1 MVIETVYWDA
11 NCFLGIFNNEQDKV
25 KACQGTTTK
34 AEEGDLIIV
43 TSAITLVEVI
53 RMKGQPRLKR
63 EDENKIR
70 EFFLHKYISIQN
82 VDRVVAEVARDLM
95 WRHSTLQPKDSI
107 HVATAILRKVSRM
120 HTFDG
125 ELLKLD
131 NKYGSPKLHICT
143 PDIPHQRNLGELYE
157 EKPKG

>member
-25 KACQGTTTK
+25 KACKGTTAR
-34 AEEGDLIIV
+34 AEKGDLIIV

-70 EFFLHKYISIQN
+70 EFFLHKYILIQN
-82 VDRVVAEVARDLM
+82 VDRVVAEAARDLM
-95 WRHSTLQPKDSI
+95 WRHSALQPKDSI

-120 HTFDG
+120 HTFDE
-125 ELLKLD
+125 ELLNLD
-131 NKYGSPKLHICT
+131 NKYGSPKLHICK
-143 PDIPHQRNLGELYE
+143 PDIPHQMDLGELYE
-157 EKPKG
+157 ERPKG